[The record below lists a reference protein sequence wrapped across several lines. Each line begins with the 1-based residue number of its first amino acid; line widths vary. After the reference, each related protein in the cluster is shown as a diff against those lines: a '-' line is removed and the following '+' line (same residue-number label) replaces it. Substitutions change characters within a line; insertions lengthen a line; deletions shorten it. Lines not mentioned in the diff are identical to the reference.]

1 MDEMINAEHHKV
13 TQDFM
18 DTSEIVY
25 GYCTEFMVKF
35 EEDKLANNPFNEETF
50 RNELSELG
58 DSLLVVSDEEIVKVH
73 VHSETPGTCLSFGQR
88 FGSLINM
95 KIENMRE
102 QHSAIVG
109 KKENNKPKKKEDM
122 PSLLLQWEWLK
133 PLFESLGATVVI
145 EGGQTMNPSTQDIA
159 DAINQLMRK

>member
-1 MDEMINAEHHKV
+1 TGIEMEELINAEHHKV

-35 EEDKLANNPFNEETF
+35 EDDKLQNNPYDEEKF
-50 RNELSELG
+50 RQELSEFG
-58 DSLLVVSDEEIVKVH
+58 DSLLVVSDDEIVKVH
-73 VHSETPGTCLSFGQR
+73 VHSERPGDCLTLGQR

-109 KKENNKPKKKEDM
+109 KKEKDNKPKQKSEYAVVTVAM
-122 PSLLLQWEWLK
+122 GNGLK
-133 PLFESLGATVVI
+133 TLFESLGVTVVI
-145 EGGQTMNPSTQDIA
+145 E
-159 DAINQLMRK
+159 